1 VSIWEDSGFIDK
13 LQARKLRTYNGTIS
27 KMYGLPKIH
36 KVGVPFRPI
45 VSCIN
50 SPTYN
55 LSRFYGDVINNVL
68 YKTESFVRNSE
79 EFKDFLLSIRI
90 PEGYS
95 IISLDVQSLFTSID
109 SESVIECVRSRWNHI
124 SHHTSLPLARF
135 LEGLELILDNCFFVF
150 DGITYH
156 QIHGTPMGSPVSPVL
171 AGLVMEELEISVLAS
186 LNFSPIF
193 YKRYVD
199 DIIVCLPTDE
209 IDVFFNA
216 FNDYTPSLNFTIE
229 YQVDRTI
236 PFLEVQI
243 IQNFDGTIST
253 DWYHK
258 STWSERYLNFNSH
271 LPISYKRNTVSLLC
285 KKVFRLSDQLF
296 HEKNFG
302 ILRNLMASNG
312 YPSMMVD
319 DIIEIERRNYFGI
332 SLCPV
337 RPIAVTKFIG
347 IPYVASLFYKM
358 KQYFRTFEI
367 GLVGRST
374 NTLYGSIFTKLKD
387 KTDTCLKSGIVY
399 RINCSDCNQFY
410 IGNTKQYLKRRVGQ
424 HKSAVN
430 KNANYY
436 SAIAEHAL
444 DNNHSIDWNNYQIVA
459 TDTRDKNREILEMI
473 YIKKF
478 KDSCVNRQVESE
490 ALTTT
495 YDNIICS

>member
-1 VSIWEDSGFIDK
+1 VPKFSLIFENNLDFESKQLVNLTDLEVPHNVQRILKLGPKFNMPSDKEKIPYHNIIADVESGISFIEDEDKKTQIRNGVSNILMNCKRSTNDRFNLTEKILKLQFKDAKGFLNDHPELCLTVADKGNATVLLFKTEYDQKMHELLRDATTYEVIRRHSTEVLQRKVNGIVSIWEDSGFIDK

-36 KVGVPFRPI
+36 KVGVPFKPI

-209 IDVFFNA
+209 I
-216 FNDYTPSLNFTIE
+216 
-229 YQVDRTI
+229 
-236 PFLEVQI
+236 
-243 IQNFDGTIST
+243 
-253 DWYHK
+253 
-258 STWSERYLNFNSH
+258 
-271 LPISYKRNTVSLLC
+271 
-285 KKVFRLSDQLF
+285 
-296 HEKNFG
+296 
-302 ILRNLMASNG
+302 LM
-312 YPSMMVD
+312 
-319 DIIEIERRNYFGI
+319 R
-332 SLCPV
+332 
-337 RPIAVTKFIG
+337 
-347 IPYVASLFYKM
+347 
-358 KQYFRTFEI
+358 
-367 GLVGRST
+367 
-374 NTLYGSIFTKLKD
+374 
-387 KTDTCLKSGIVY
+387 
-399 RINCSDCNQFY
+399 
-410 IGNTKQYLKRRVGQ
+410 
-424 HKSAVN
+424 
-430 KNANYY
+430 
-436 SAIAEHAL
+436 
-444 DNNHSIDWNNYQIVA
+444 
-459 TDTRDKNREILEMI
+459 
-473 YIKKF
+473 
-478 KDSCVNRQVESE
+478 
-490 ALTTT
+490 
-495 YDNIICS
+495 